1 MVVRRV
7 TGRGG
12 GFVFEP
18 ARIHLLVPACFNRG
32 PRATRRR
39 FAVSGPFT
47 LWSQQSTRPSPTW
60 CICMERTRE
69 CSTTL

>member
-39 FAVSGPFT
+39 LAVRGPFT
-47 LWSQQSTRPSPTW
+47 L
-60 CICMERTRE
+60 
-69 CSTTL
+69 